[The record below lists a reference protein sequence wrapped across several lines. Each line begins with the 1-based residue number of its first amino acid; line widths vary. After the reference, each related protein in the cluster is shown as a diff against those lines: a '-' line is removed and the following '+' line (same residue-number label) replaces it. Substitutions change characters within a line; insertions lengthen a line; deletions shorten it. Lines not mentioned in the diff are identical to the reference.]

1 MGSLPGNIT
10 VPAGTL
16 IGYQI
21 DLPAGSQAKRFFA
34 RRSGSTSP
42 GIRMALYADSGNLP
56 GARLAHSDRVSFS
69 GTEVSASATPD
80 SQDCVSGKAWLVAIA
95 DGDLTL
101 GQGANT
107 VPSVQ
112 IMASG
117 AEPPASWQGGGG
129 KSGSTLSLYVEVA
142 HP

>member
-1 MGSLPGNIT
+1 MGALAGSIT

-21 DLPAGSQAKRFFA
+21 DVPAGTQVRRFFA
-34 RRSGSTSP
+34 RRVGDAGA
-42 GIRMALYADSGNLP
+42 GIRMALYSDSGNLP
-56 GARLAHSDRVSFS
+56 GTRVAHSDRATFS
-69 GTEVSASATPD
+69 GNEASATASLD
-80 SQDCVSGKAWLVAIA
+80 SQDCVAGKAWLVAVA

-101 GQGANT
+101 GQAANS

-112 IMASG
+112 IVSG
-117 AEPPASWQGGGG
+117 GSEPPASWPGGGG